1 MGTPSRRMTPM
12 STPSGQSVAGLSVRG
27 SAGLTARRLQ
37 FADVPLTPVR
47 HRQRQQKSATS
58 VSFFSDDADAEEL
71 TPRRRKLD
79 ADEKASLQ
87 SELAVLERML
97 WDLEAE
103 TERLGLQPQTPR
115 GEDRSMA
122 AGGAT
127 RNGEV
132 EAEEEEDRE
141 DEDED
146 GDEQYAQETARRIS
160 FNDDTMD
167 EETADRDEED
177 ESRLG
182 EVCHRSLSIGLA
194 LARKVDQVRN
204 ASSVKHLAVMSGC

>member
-1 MGTPSRRMTPM
+1 MATPRHVTPM

-37 FADVPLTPVR
+37 FADMPLTPVGQR
-47 HRQRQQKSATS
+47 QKQRQQKAATS
-58 VSFFSDDADAEEL
+58 VSFFSDDADAEEM

-103 TERLGLQPQTPR
+103 TERLGLQPQTLR
-115 GEDRSMA
+115 ADDRSMP
-122 AGGAT
+122 AGGE
-127 RNGEV
+127 NQDGEE

-146 GDEQYAQETARRIS
+146 EDEQYAQETSRRIS
-160 FNDDTMD
+160 FNEDTLD
-167 EETADRDEED
+167 EETAYHDEED

-194 LARKVDQVRN
+194 LAQKMDEVRI
-204 ASSVKHLAVMSGC
+204 AGSA